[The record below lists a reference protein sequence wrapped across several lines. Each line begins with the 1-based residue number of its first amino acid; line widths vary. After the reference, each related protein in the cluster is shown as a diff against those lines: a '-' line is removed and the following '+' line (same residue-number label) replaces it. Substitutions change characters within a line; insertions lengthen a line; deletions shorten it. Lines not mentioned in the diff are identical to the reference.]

1 MNHSSGD
8 RHTGIQGG
16 RPPRLRVSA
25 VRAGRAGHVRLLSAV
40 LALGLLATMT
50 GRAQQQPAQPV
61 FRSSTRLIVQ
71 TVSVTDRD
79 GKPVEGLTANDFVV
93 TEDGERQDV
102 AFVEYQRLDGPGT
115 APADVNLA
123 AAAAPQAPSN
133 PATPAAAPAPPA
145 AAPAPAAA
153 ATAAQS
159 DVPSPVQA
167 GFGART
173 PGDERFR
180 NRRLLVLYFDLS
192 ATSPPDQM
200 RAYDAAL
207 KYVDSQ
213 MQPADMLAIM
223 TFGGGAVRIKQDFTD
238 NRATLREVIY
248 LLVYGKDEDGD
259 GVRDPEIEG
268 TEFGQNDAEFNVFST
283 DRQLAALQTAVTM
296 LRPFPEQKSLIY
308 FASNLR
314 LNGTDNNAQL
324 RATTNA
330 AIRANVQLYPVDA
343 RGLVASAP
351 LGDAT
356 QRSPGGIG
364 MFSGALAQAS
374 ISRFQR
380 SQDTL
385 YALAKDTGG
394 KAMFD
399 YNDLSLGIVQAA
411 QAQSSYYVIG
421 YYSTHAAND
430 GKFRRVRIT
439 LANGREAELAYR
451 QGYYADKEFA
461 KMSGSERE
469 RQLEEALMLENPV
482 TDITIALELNYF
494 QLNSAEYF
502 IPVAVKMPGSELAL
516 AQRRGAKRMTLDV
529 IVEVKDD
536 FGFTQQN
543 MRDKLDV
550 PLTDKSA
557 AQLASQPIQYE
568 TGFTLLPGKY
578 VVKFLA
584 RDAESGRIGTY
595 LANFTIPNLNRED
608 KKLPISTVVLSSQ
621 RQPLGSE
628 LFSVRTAQKQNVG
641 NPLIF
646 DDHKLLP
653 SVTRV
658 FARGQDLYVYL
669 QAYERNAVDTTLPL
683 VVFVSFYQGDV
694 KVYETQPVPV
704 VDGLNPRSKAVP
716 IRLSIPLETLPPGR
730 YDCQVTVLEPT
741 GKKVAF
747 WQAPIAVVP

>member
-1 MNHSSGD
+1 MGQRQAELDHRSGAVLVERVRRPDVPHRRSPQYGLAHRRDQPAESGDLCRRERAGHQSAVRPADAHQRPAEAAHQLPPAVLIASRRPRHRGTETMNHSSGD

-16 RPPRLRVSA
+16 RRPRLRVSA
-25 VRAGRAGHVRLLSAV
+25 VRAGRAVHVRLLSAM

-115 APADVNLA
+115 PPADVNLA

-145 AAPAPAAA
+145 AAPAPAAPA
-153 ATAAQS
+153 AAAQS

-343 RGLVASAP
+343 RGLVATPP

-356 QRSPGGIG
+356 QRSPGGVG
-364 MFSGALAQAS
+364 MFSGVLAQAAN
-374 ISRFQR
+374 SRFQR
-380 SQDTL
+380 SQDKL

-394 KAMFD
+394 TALFD
-399 YNDLSLGIVQAA
+399 
-411 QAQSSYYVIG
+411 
-421 YYSTHAAND
+421 
-430 GKFRRVRIT
+430 
-439 LANGREAELAYR
+439 
-451 QGYYADKEFA
+451 
-461 KMSGSERE
+461 
-469 RQLEEALMLENPV
+469 
-482 TDITIALELNYF
+482 
-494 QLNSAEYF
+494 
-502 IPVAVKMPGSELAL
+502 
-516 AQRRGAKRMTLDV
+516 
-529 IVEVKDD
+529 
-536 FGFTQQN
+536 
-543 MRDKLDV
+543 
-550 PLTDKSA
+550 
-557 AQLASQPIQYE
+557 
-568 TGFTLLPGKY
+568 
-578 VVKFLA
+578 
-584 RDAESGRIGTY
+584 
-595 LANFTIPNLNRED
+595 
-608 KKLPISTVVLSSQ
+608 
-621 RQPLGSE
+621 
-628 LFSVRTAQKQNVG
+628 
-641 NPLIF
+641 
-646 DDHKLLP
+646 
-653 SVTRV
+653 
-658 FARGQDLYVYL
+658 
-669 QAYERNAVDTTLPL
+669 
-683 VVFVSFYQGDV
+683 
-694 KVYETQPVPV
+694 
-704 VDGLNPRSKAVP
+704 
-716 IRLSIPLETLPPGR
+716 
-730 YDCQVTVLEPT
+730 
-741 GKKVAF
+741 
-747 WQAPIAVVP
+747 

>member
-1 MNHSSGD
+1 MVDRNH
-8 RHTGIQGG
+8 R
-16 RPPRLRVSA
+16 R
-25 VRAGRAGHVRLLSAV
+25 RAHRAV
-40 LALGLLATMT
+40 LALATLLTAV
-50 GRAQQQPAQPV
+50 GHAQQPQQTIPT
-61 FRSSTRLIVQ
+61 FRSNVRLIVQ
-71 TVSVTDRD
+71 TVSVTGPD
-79 GKPVEGLTANDFVV
+79 GRPIEGLTANDFIV
-93 TEDGERQDV
+93 TEDGERQDI
-102 AFVEYQRLDGPGT
+102 AFVEYQRLDAQAAL
-115 APADVNLA
+115 APDATI
-123 AAAAPQAPSN
+123 AAAPAQAPSN
-133 PATPAAAPAPPA
+133 PAPAAPTATAPAAPSAQAAAAPADRPA
-145 AAPAPAAA
+145 A
-153 ATAAQS
+153 S
-159 DVPSPVQA
+159 DVPSAVQT
-167 GFGART
+167 GFARSANDT
-173 PGDERFR
+173 RFQ
-180 NRRLLVLYFDLS
+180 NRRLIVLYFDLS
-192 ATSPPDQM
+192 ATAPPDQM

-213 MQPADMLAIM
+213 MQPADMMAIM
-223 TFGGGAVRIKQDFTD
+223 TFGGGAVRIRQDFTD

-248 LLVYGKDEDGD
+248 VLVYGKDEDGD

-283 DRQLAALQTAVTM
+283 DRQLAALQTAVSM
-296 LRPFPEQKSLIY
+296 LRPFPEQKSLVY

-330 AIRANVQLYPVDA
+330 AIRANVQLFPVDA

-374 ISRFQR
+374 MSRFQR

-411 QAQSSYYVIG
+411 QAQTSYYIVG
-421 YYSTHAAND
+421 FYSTHTAND

-439 LANGREAELAYR
+439 LAPPREGQLAYR

-461 KMSGSERE
+461 KMSGAERE
-469 RQLEEALMLENPV
+469 RQLEEAMMLENPV

-516 AQRRGAKRMTLDV
+516 AQRRGAKRLTLDV
-529 IVEVKDD
+529 VVEVKDD

-543 MRDKLDV
+543 MRDKIELNV
-550 PLTDKSA
+550 AEKTA
-557 AQLASQPIQYE
+557 GQLASQPIQYE

-578 VVKFLA
+578 VVKYLV

-595 LANFTIPNLNRED
+595 LTNFTIPNLMREL

-628 LFSVRTAQKQNVG
+628 LFSVKTAQKQNVG

-658 FARGQDLYVYL
+658 FSRAQELFVYL
-669 QAYERNAVDTTLPL
+669 QAYERNATDTTLPL
-683 VVFVSFYQGDV
+683 VAFVSFYQGDV

-716 IRLSIPLETLPPGR
+716 IRLSIPLESLPPGR

-741 GKKVAF
+741 GQKVAF
-747 WQAPIAVVP
+747 WQAPIAIVQ